1 MLGAICKKKLPLASI
16 FVVEVGTV
24 VLKKFVYYGD
34 EGPGEVWSWCK
45 VLHRGD
51 EGPGEVWASV

>member
-34 EGPGEVWSWCK
+34 EGPGEVWS
-45 VLHRGD
+45 L
-51 EGPGEVWASV
+51 A